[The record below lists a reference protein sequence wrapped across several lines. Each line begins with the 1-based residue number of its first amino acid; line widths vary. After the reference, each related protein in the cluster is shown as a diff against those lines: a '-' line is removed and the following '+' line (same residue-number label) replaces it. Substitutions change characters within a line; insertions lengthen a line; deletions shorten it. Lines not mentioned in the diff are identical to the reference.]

1 MRHAKG
7 TRTSTLLVGLGL
19 LGLPGC
25 GSDDPAPAPPVQVHH
40 GLTCDFLNHTL
51 SLVDLDALRDGA
63 TRADALVAEID
74 LSAYPAGPLDA
85 EIIPGTK
92 IAMVSLSAGFFSLS
106 VAGVL
111 IGAEAIPAD
120 PGKLLFVDL
129 EARQVVAELDTGQ
142 HPMGIAITHDAARAF
157 VAHFATQEVAVIDVK
172 ARSVLER
179 VPVGP
184 FSEEIALDDSGQVG
198 IFSYSALGNVRTFA
212 PSDFAGTL
220 SRDVELPGDAA
231 GVAFFPG
238 TKIAYVV
245 QAPNPLTRA
254 LGGYTVVDASD
265 PREPRVLADVHMDG
279 APIAYPAVSVEARD
293 SVVVP
298 INSGGKLQVQELTLN
313 GDDSVSVR
321 QTIDAGSVSLLGAY
335 GISIDQKG
343 RLLMAVPALR
353 QVVVVDLEAGSAL
366 AVPWGIEVAGP
377 TDIILVP

>member
-1 MRHAKG
+1 MQSSRI
-7 TRTSTLLVGLGL
+7 TPFVLGL
-19 LGLPGC
+19 AAFCAYGC
-25 GSDDPAPAPPVQVHH
+25 GSDDSPPEGVDVHH

-51 SLVDLDALRDGA
+51 SLVDLDALKDGA

-74 LSAYPAGPLDA
+74 LSAYAAGPLDA

-92 IAMVSLSAGFFSLS
+92 LAMVSLSAGFFSLS

-111 IGAEAIPAD
+111 IGAEAVPAD

-129 EARQVVAELDTGQ
+129 EARKVVAELETGQ
-142 HPMGIAITHDAARAF
+142 HPMGIAITHDGARAF
-157 VAHFATQEVAVIDVK
+157 VAHFGSPEIALVDVK
-172 ARSVLER
+172 ARSVIER
-179 VPVGP
+179 VTVGP
-184 FSEEIALDDSGQVG
+184 FSEEITLDDSGEVG

-212 PSDFAGTL
+212 ASDFAGTL

-245 QAPNPLTRA
+245 QAPNPLTQA
-254 LGGYTVVDASD
+254 LGGHTVVDVND
-265 PREPRVLADVHMDG
+265 PRDPKVLVDVHVEG
-279 APIAYPAVSVEARD
+279 APVAYPTVSVKARN

-298 INSGGKLQVQELTLN
+298 INSAGKLQVQELTLN
-313 GDDSVSVR
+313 GDGSVNVR

-335 GISIDQKG
+335 GISLDEDG

-353 QVVVVDLEAGSAL
+353 QVVVVDLGTGSAFG
-366 AVPWGIEVAGP
+366 VPWEMDVAGP

>member
-1 MRHAKG
+1 
-7 TRTSTLLVGLGL
+7 V
-19 LGLPGC
+19 
-25 GSDDPAPAPPVQVHH
+25 DVHH

-51 SLVDLDALRDGA
+51 SLVDLDALKDGA

-74 LSAYPAGPLDA
+74 LSAYAAGPLDA

-92 IAMVSLSAGFFSLS
+92 LAMVSLSAGFFSLS
-106 VAGVL
+106 VAGLL
-111 IGAEAIPAD
+111 IGAEAVPAD

-129 EARQVVAELDTGQ
+129 EARKVVAELETGQ
-142 HPMGIAITHDAARAF
+142 HPMGIAITHDGARAF
-157 VAHFATQEVAVIDVK
+157 VAHFGSPEIALVDVK
-172 ARSVLER
+172 ARSVIER
-179 VPVGP
+179 VTVGP
-184 FSEEIALDDSGQVG
+184 FSEEITLDDSGEIG

-212 PSDFAGTL
+212 ASDFAGTL

-245 QAPNPLTRA
+245 QAPNPLTQA
-254 LGGYTVVDASD
+254 LGGHTVVDVKD
-265 PREPRVLADVHMDG
+265 PRDPKVLVDVHVEG
-279 APIAYPAVSVEARD
+279 APVAYPTVSVEARN

-298 INSGGKLQVQELTLN
+298 INNAGKLQVQELTLN
-313 GDDSVSVR
+313 SDGSVNVR

-335 GISIDQKG
+335 GISLDEDG

-353 QVVVVDLEAGSAL
+353 QVVVVDLGTGGAFG
-366 AVPWGIEVAGP
+366 VPWEMDVAGP

>member
-1 MRHAKG
+1 MQSSRI
-7 TRTSTLLVGLGL
+7 TPFFLGL
-19 LGLPGC
+19 AAFCSYGC
-25 GSDDPAPAPPVQVHH
+25 GSDDSPPEPGVDVHH

-51 SLVDLDALRDGA
+51 SLVDLDALKDGA

-74 LSAYPAGPLDA
+74 LSAYAAGPLDA

-92 IAMVSLSAGFFSLS
+92 LAMVSLSAGFFSLS

-111 IGAEAIPAD
+111 IGAEALPAD

-129 EARQVVAELDTGQ
+129 EARKVVAELETGQ
-142 HPMGIAITHDAARAF
+142 HPMGIAITHDRARAF
-157 VAHFATQEVAVIDVK
+157 VAHFASPEIALVDVK
-172 ARSVLER
+172 ARSVIER
-179 VPVGP
+179 VTVGV
-184 FSEEIALDDSGQVG
+184 FSEEITLDESGEVG
-198 IFSYSALGNVRTFA
+198 IFSYSALGNVRSFA
-212 PSDFAGTL
+212 ASDFAGTL

-245 QAPNPLTRA
+245 QAPNPLTQA
-254 LGGYTVVDASD
+254 LGGHTVVDVND
-265 PREPRVLADVHMDG
+265 PRDPKVLVDVHVEG
-279 APIAYPAVSVEARD
+279 APVAYPAISVKARN

-298 INSGGKLQVQELTLN
+298 INNAGKLQVQELTLN
-313 GDDSVSVR
+313 SDGSVNVR

-335 GISIDQKG
+335 GISLDEDG

-353 QVVVVDLEAGSAL
+353 QVVVVDLVTGSAFG
-366 AVPWGIEVAGP
+366 VPWEMDVAGP